1 MDIKQ
6 AIRNEGIECVRVII
20 ASQTEFVCH
29 GTTPD
34 KVNDVLR
41 NIGVFSEYRAF
52 YDNEEKAVYVNRL
65 FLNGKS
71 WD

>member
-6 AIRNEGIECVRVII
+6 AIRNEGIECERVTI

-29 GTTPD
+29 ETTPD
-34 KVNDVLR
+34 KVNNVLR
-41 NIGVFSEYRAF
+41 NLGAFSEYRAAW
-52 YDNEEKAVYVNRL
+52 DDEEKSVYVNRL
-65 FLNGKS
+65 FNNGKS